1 MFLHVGKNLVIP
13 LKELIAIIDAKSALD
28 SKDTSDFL
36 QVAKEEGFI
45 NDMAENDIKSYVI
58 AEKLEKDKNN
68 LSEIRKSIIYSSNIS
83 STTLLKRAGFIDNIE
98 WLRKS

>member
-98 WLRKS
+98 